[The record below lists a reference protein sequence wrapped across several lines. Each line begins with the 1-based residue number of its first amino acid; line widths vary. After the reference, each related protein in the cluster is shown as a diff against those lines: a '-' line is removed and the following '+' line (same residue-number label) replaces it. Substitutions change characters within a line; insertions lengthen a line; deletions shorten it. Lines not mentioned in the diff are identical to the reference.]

1 LFGCPAAATLR
12 GREVF
17 QMTNEKIKLRTET
30 GQLIEVVVLNKR
42 AELIEVVIGEGVHNV
57 RCTLTPTRNGL
68 AYAGKVMGREVIY
81 ERSREQVQADIDRLN
96 PTLRKPR
103 GR

>member
-1 LFGCPAAATLR
+1 MNP
-12 GREVF
+12 
-17 QMTNEKIKLRTET
+17 EKIKVRNTDS
-30 GQLIEVVVLNKR
+30 GQVLEVVVFSKR
-42 AELIEVVIGEGVHNV
+42 AEAIEVVIGEGVHNV

-81 ERSREQVQADIDRLN
+81 ERSRSDVQADIERLN
-96 PTLRKPR
+96 PAVRKPR